1 MQDKWLVGVCNLKPA
16 SMRGVKSFAMVLCAT
31 SKDGK
36 EAGIEVIDP
45 PPNSKPGERIYFE
58 GPEFEGML
66 IQCSS
71 LGRRYT
77 DLFAG
82 KQPLSQLN
90 PKKKIFETIQP
101 GTCQFRLLFMVYD
114 MA

>member
-58 GPEFEGML
+58 GAEFEGTL
-66 IQCSS
+66 IRCSS
-71 LGRRYT
+71 LT
-77 DLFAG
+77 
-82 KQPLSQLN
+82 
-90 PKKKIFETIQP
+90 T
-101 GTCQFRLLFMVYD
+101 VY
-114 MA
+114 

>member
-58 GPEFEGML
+58 GAVFEGTL
-66 IQCSS
+66 IQCLS
-71 LGRRYT
+71 LATVYRPLCRQAAT
-77 DLFAG
+77 IAAQSQEEDLRDDTAWYV
-82 KQPLSQLN
+82 PIS
-90 PKKKIFETIQP
+90 TIVC
-101 GTCQFRLLFMVYD
+101 GT
-114 MA
+114 